1 MNTNLNTTATIT
13 KTTMWQVSCNYRS
26 ARLTPQGKQFGGF
39 VLNTG
44 VRQDLFKKKVSVTL
58 AASDIFKSLKQKS
71 ELTTLYLKQTT
82 VGRRDARIIY
92 LGISY
97 RFGKLIKKQNEEKM
111 QFDNNL

>member
-1 MNTNLNTTATIT
+1 MSTNLNATTNLT

-26 ARLTPQGKQFGGF
+26 ARLTPQGKQFGSF
-39 VLNTG
+39 VLNSG
-44 VRQDLFKKKVSVTL
+44 IRQDLFKKKVSLTFTV
-58 AASDIFKSLKQKS
+58 SDLFNSLKQRS
-71 ELTTLYLKQTT
+71 ELNSQYLKQRV

-97 RFGKLIKKQNEEKM
+97 RFGKMIKKNNEEKL